1 MKGKFLALTWLLLVM
16 LALAVAPV
24 AAAEGDPVYLPGW
37 VAWLMVVVSL
47 VVPAALYFYL
57 RSNGR
62 L

>member
-1 MKGKFLALTWLLLVM
+1 MTGFIGVLIKFAL
-16 LALAVAPV
+16 
-24 AAAEGDPVYLPGW
+24 
-37 VAWLMVVVSL
+37 VVIAL